1 MALLRSIW
9 NDLLY
14 TLRVSNIVT
23 RLMVVNFAVFLIA
36 NLALG
41 LMLLTMGPVSGGEA
55 FDTGLH
61 WFCVPASP
69 YRLLFQVWSPITYMF
84 LHLSLLHLIGNLIF
98 MHLFG
103 TVISDLIG
111 PRRVLPIYL
120 LGGVV
125 GALAFMVSAYVLPS
139 VGEYAL
145 GASGAVMALAGAAL
159 LLAPDYRIRLL
170 LLGDV
175 KLKYIVLVLL
185 IFDLIGIA
193 GQYNSGGHAAH
204 LGGFVLGIS
213 FIHAMRQGSD
223 WAEPVN
229 RLLDH
234 LSKLLRRQSERRRR
248 AAERSLTVVR
258 GGRAPVDEL
267 SFQERLDA
275 ILDKIKASGLE
286 SLTPEEREFLYH
298 ASKK

>member
-9 NDLLY
+9 NDLMY

-23 RLMVVNFAVFLIA
+23 RLIVINFAVFLLA
-36 NLALG
+36 NLTLG
-41 LMLLTMGPVSGGEA
+41 LMLLTMGRESGSAA

-69 YRLLFQVWSPITYMF
+69 YRLLFQIWSPITYMF
-84 LHLSLLHLIGNLIF
+84 LHLSLWHLIGNLIF
-98 MHLFG
+98 MHMFG
-103 TVISDLIG
+103 TVISDLVG

-120 LGGVV
+120 LGGLI
-125 GALAFMVSAYVLPS
+125 GALAFMVSAQVLPS
-139 VGEYAL
+139 VGLYAL

-185 IFDLIGIA
+185 VFDLIGIA

-204 LGGFVLGIS
+204 LGGFVMGVL
-213 FIHAMRQGSD
+213 FVNAMRSGRD

-229 RLLDH
+229 RLLDY
-234 LSKLLRRQSERRRR
+234 LSGLLTSKPMLKRQPERVF
-248 AAERSLTVVR
+248 TVVR
-258 GGRAPVDEL
+258 GGRAPADEPP
-267 SFQERLDA
+267 FQERLDA

-286 SLTPEEREFLYH
+286 SLTPEEKEFLYN

>member
-9 NDLLY
+9 NDLMY

-23 RLMVVNFAVFLIA
+23 RLMVINFATFLFA
-36 NLALG
+36 NLILG
-41 LMLLTMGPVSGGEA
+41 LMLLTMGRESGGAA

-69 YRLLFQVWSPITYMF
+69 YQLLFQVWSPITYMF
-84 LHLSLLHLIGNLIF
+84 LHLSLWHLIGNLIF
-98 MHLFG
+98 MHMFG
-103 TVISDLIG
+103 TVISDLVG

-120 LGGVV
+120 LGGLF
-125 GALAFMVSAYVLPS
+125 GALAFMVSAHVLPS
-139 VGEYAL
+139 VGSYAL

-185 IFDLIGIA
+185 VFDLIGIA
-193 GQYNSGGHAAH
+193 GHYNSGGHAAH
-204 LGGFVLGIS
+204 LGGFVMGGL
-213 FIHAMRQGSD
+213 FVNAMRSGRD
-223 WAEPVN
+223 LAEPVN
-229 RLLDH
+229 RLLDY
-234 LSKLLRRQSERRRR
+234 LSNLLTSKPTPRRR
-248 AAERSLTVVR
+248 AERAFTVVR
-258 GGRAPVDEL
+258 GGRAPADEPP
-267 SFQERLDA
+267 FQERLDA

-286 SLTPEEREFLYH
+286 SLTPEEKEFLYN